1 MLELGTATDQLEQQA
16 RLLAPTIAATAVS
29 ILMMKNQEARNKLS
43 VGEHAR
49 EI

>member
-16 RLLAPTIAATAVS
+16 RLLSPTIAAIAAS
-29 ILMMKNQEARNKLS
+29 ILIDEKSGSSQQIERN
-43 VGEHAR
+43 EHAR